1 MLLLA
6 SPEIGSSSYTL
17 FLLEEFLWG
26 PLTESLHMHQSMPFA
41 VLSNCSTILLMWRRN
56 FHLNIAMVKCPPS
69 NSRYT
74 LD

>member
-26 PLTESLHMHQSMPFA
+26 PLSLYTCTNPYLRSF
-41 VLSNCSTILLMWRRN
+41 
-56 FHLNIAMVKCPPS
+56 VK
-69 NSRYT
+69 
-74 LD
+74 L